1 MKSQNISFNFSP
13 HQDPK
18 AATGGRRF
26 VPQIEMFPRFG
37 GMFNDSGGWDVSAET
52 YVPRIWAQSKNR
64 GMDLLSGMVQTIP
77 LLPS

>member
-13 HQDPK
+13 QDPK

-26 VPQIEMFPRFG
+26 VPQIKMFPRFG

-52 YVPRIWAQSKNR
+52 YVPRIWEQSKNR